1 MIYCVTIQKIVR
13 EHEDAGRRHLGK
25 TKKKCFPFVFL
36 SVCTTFVGTITIL
49 EKQTTKLYGN
59 NNYY

>member
-1 MIYCVTIQKIVR
+1 MRTQIGGTSEIQK
-13 EHEDAGRRHLGK
+13 
-25 TKKKCFPFVFL
+25 KKGFFFCI
-36 SVCTTFVGTITIL
+36 SEVCTTFVGTITIL